1 MNNEVNH
8 AIKANNGSKYVV
20 YPEGEQPNGC
30 LDTFIGYM
38 IGTVIAF
45 LLCLLFPS
53 CKSVQVSEKVNVRD
67 SVAIRYQD
75 SIRWNIRDSLH
86 IIEHHVTIKDST
98 GLTIQFGQ
106 GGGTYNAKTGE
117 ATNVAGVHQTDT
129 HHEQRDST
137 VYYRALASDYA
148 QRSDSIA
155 NRYNALQTE
164 YENVSK
170 HTRTGYDRF
179 CSWWFWITAILI
191 LIKLAAWVMEK
202 IPATAPYILIAR
214 KFVPFL

>member
-1 MNNEVNH
+1 MKRD
-8 AIKANNGSKYVV
+8 AIIYTLVQIAGFIALFWLCISVA
-20 YPEGEQPNGC
+20 GC
-30 LDTFIGYM
+30 KT
-38 IGTVIAF
+38 
-45 LLCLLFPS
+45 
-53 CKSVQVSEKVNVRD
+53 VQVSEKVNIRD
-67 SVAIRYQD
+67 SVAIRWQD
-75 SIRWNIRDSLH
+75 SIRWNVRDSVN

-137 VYYRALASDYA
+137 AHYRNLAAEYQHTA
-148 QRSDSIA
+148 DSIA
-155 NRYNALQTE
+155 DRYSTLQTE
-164 YENVSK
+164 YAKVSK
-170 HTRTGYDRF
+170 QTRTGYDRF
-179 CSWWFWITAILI
+179 CSWWFWITAIL
-191 LIKLAAWVMEK
+191 LLLKLACWVMEK

>member
-1 MNNEVNH
+1 MND
-8 AIKANNGSKYVV
+8 SKYIVD
-20 YPEGEQPNGC
+20 PNGERRAGC
-30 LDTFIGYM
+30 FGNAIRYGVGGGIL
-38 IGTVIAF
+38 A
-45 LLCLLFPS
+45 LLLWVLFGMVG
-53 CKSVQVSEKVNVRD
+53 CKTVQVSEKVNVLD

-75 SIRWNIRDSLH
+75 STRWNIRDSVN

-98 GLTIQFGQ
+98 GLTIQFGE

-137 VYYRALASDYA
+137 AHYRNLDADYA
-148 QRSDSIA
+148 HTADSIA

-164 YENVSK
+164 YEKVSK
-170 HTRTGYDRF
+170 QTRTGYDRF
-179 CSWWFWITAILI
+179 CSWWFWITAIL
-191 LIKLAAWVMEK
+191 LLLKLAAWVMEK
-202 IPATAPYILIAR
+202 IPTTAPYILLAR

>member
-1 MNNEVNH
+1 MKRD
-8 AIKANNGSKYVV
+8 AIIY
-20 YPEGEQPNGC
+20 C
-30 LDTFIGYM
+30 LVQGIGAAL
-38 IGTVIAF
+38 I
-45 LLCLLFPS
+45 LWLCLHLVG

-67 SVAIRYQD
+67 SMAIRYQD
-75 SIRWNIRDSLH
+75 STRWNIRDSLH
-86 IIEHHVTIKDST
+86 IIEHHVTVKDST

-137 VYYRALASDYA
+137 AHYRNLAADYA
-148 QRSDSIA
+148 HTADSIA

-164 YENVSK
+164 YEKVSK
-170 HTRTGYDRF
+170 QTRTSYDRF
-179 CSWWFWITAILI
+179 CSWWFWITAIL
-191 LIKLAAWVMEK
+191 LLLKLAAWIMEK
-202 IPATAPYILIAR
+202 IPTTYPYIAMIR

>member
-1 MNNEVNH
+1 MKRD
-8 AIKANNGSKYVV
+8 AIIY
-20 YPEGEQPNGC
+20 C
-30 LDTFIGYM
+30 LVQGIGAVL
-38 IGTVIAF
+38 I
-45 LLCLLFPS
+45 LWLCLTLVA
-53 CKSVQVSEKVNVRD
+53 CKTVQVSEKVNVRD

-75 SIRWNIRDSLH
+75 STRWNIRDSLH

-98 GLTIQFGQ
+98 GITIQFGE

-137 VYYRALASDYA
+137 AHYRNLAADYA
-148 QRSDSIA
+148 HTADSIA

-164 YENVSK
+164 YEKVSK
-170 HTRTGYDRF
+170 NERTGYDRF
-179 CSWWFWITAILI
+179 CSWWFWITAIL
-191 LIKLAAWVMEK
+191 LLLKLAAWVMER
-202 IPATAPYILIAR
+202 IPATAPYILLAR

>member
-1 MNNEVNH
+1 M
-8 AIKANNGSKYVV
+8 NGSLYITD
-20 YPEGEQPNGC
+20 PQGENLQPQGC
-30 LDTFIGYM
+30 LHGMWIMAAAVALT
-38 IGTVIAF
+38 IA
-45 LLCLLFPS
+45 LCLLFPA
-53 CKSVQVSEKVNVRD
+53 CKTVQVSEKVNVRD
-67 SVAIRYQD
+67 SVAIRWQD
-75 SIRWNIRDSLH
+75 SIRWHVRDSVH

-137 VYYRALASDYA
+137 AHYRNLAADYRHTA
-148 QRSDSIA
+148 DSLT
-155 NRYNALQTE
+155 NQLTTLQSE
-164 YENVSK
+164 YDRAEK
-170 HTRTGYDRF
+170 KARTGYDRF
-179 CSWWFWITAILI
+179 CSWWFWITAIL
-191 LIKLAAWVMEK
+191 LLLKLAAWIMEK

>member
-1 MNNEVNH
+1 MND
-8 AIKANNGSKYVV
+8 SKYIVD
-20 YPEGEQPNGC
+20 PNGERRAGC
-30 LDTFIGYM
+30 FGNAIRYGVGGG
-38 IGTVIAF
+38 IIA
-45 LLCLLFPS
+45 LLLWVLFGMCG

-67 SVAIRYQD
+67 SVAIRWHD
-75 SIRWNIRDSLH
+75 SIRWQVRDSLH

-137 VYYRALASDYA
+137 AHYRALASDYA
-148 QRSDSIA
+148 HRSDSIA

-164 YENVSK
+164 YEKVSK
-170 HTRTGYDRF
+170 QTRTGYDRF
-179 CSWWFWITAILI
+179 CSWWFWITAIL
-191 LIKLAAWVMEK
+191 LLLKLAAWVMEK
-202 IPATAPYILIAR
+202 IPATAPYILLAR

>member
-1 MNNEVNH
+1 M
-8 AIKANNGSKYVV
+8 NGSKYIID
-20 YPEGEQPNGC
+20 PEGEQPNGC

-45 LLCLLFPS
+45 LICLLFPS

-67 SVAIRYQD
+67 SVAIRDQD

-98 GLTIQFGQ
+98 GLTIQFGE

-137 VYYRALASDYA
+137 AYYRTLASDYA

-164 YENVSK
+164 YEKVSK
-170 HTRTGYDRF
+170 QTRTGYDRF
-179 CSWWFWITAILI
+179 CSWWFWITAILL